1 MKDIYEILNDIDIDE
16 KEFEEACV
24 SKEDKARIKL
34 NLRKTITKKKLSG
47 KKKAVIAATLTF
59 IICSSIISVNPALAN
74 GIPVIGDLLNKNL
87 ISVNKHYKDYIDVIG
102 KTKSDQG
109 IDVTFE
115 SAVADDNE
123 LFLNFI
129 VKNNNKE
136 IKDDYVDALMI
147 PTSLKVNGE
156 RLDIGSGASW
166 EFIDNNTVKVL
177 QKIHWSQY
185 EKKDKMNIDMEVS
198 ELYGKKGNWGVSF
211 FVDKSKL
218 VKNTVKCSVNKQ
230 IGINGIEGKVDT
242 VIVSPLTVVIKGTG
256 DINKYVEKK
265 QYVDFIAFDDKGCGL
280 LWNGSGNDNS
290 ANLSRWSTRF
300 INTGNSNSITVIPV
314 YIATNQEQEKL
325 PSVKLDVSTAVKP
338 LVLPING
345 DISLKIKDYFIE
357 GDYLVIKEAM
367 QYNGKESLRNVI
379 NIPTYLAVDGNEIKE
394 ATDDIAKNLY
404 NKYRNDTQPICIYK
418 IGKSRNI
425 KIGTYDGSNLTIM
438 KDKSITVKTK

>member
-47 KKKAVIAATLTF
+47 KKKAIIAATLTF

-166 EFIDNNTVKVL
+166 EFIDNNTVRVL

-185 EKKDKMNIDMEVS
+185 EKKDKMNIDMDVS

-218 VKNTVKCSVNKQ
+218 VKNTVKCSVNKK
-230 IGINGIEGKVDT
+230 IGINGIQGKVDT

-314 YIATNQEQEKL
+314 YIATNQEQ
-325 PSVKLDVSTAVKP
+325 
-338 LVLPING
+338 
-345 DISLKIKDYFIE
+345 
-357 GDYLVIKEAM
+357 
-367 QYNGKESLRNVI
+367 
-379 NIPTYLAVDGNEIKE
+379 
-394 ATDDIAKNLY
+394 
-404 NKYRNDTQPICIYK
+404 
-418 IGKSRNI
+418 KSF
-425 KIGTYDGSNLTIM
+425 LL
-438 KDKSITVKTK
+438 

>member
-47 KKKAVIAATLTF
+47 KKKAIIAATLTF

-166 EFIDNNTVKVL
+166 EFIDNNTVRVL

-185 EKKDKMNIDMEVS
+185 EKKDKMNIDMDVS

-218 VKNTVKCSVNKQ
+218 VKNTVKCSVNKK
-230 IGINGIEGKVDT
+230 IGINGIQGKVDT

-314 YIATNQEQEKL
+314 YIATNQEQKKL
-325 PSVKLDVSTAVKP
+325 PSVKLDVSTAAKP
-338 LVLPING
+338 LVLSINA